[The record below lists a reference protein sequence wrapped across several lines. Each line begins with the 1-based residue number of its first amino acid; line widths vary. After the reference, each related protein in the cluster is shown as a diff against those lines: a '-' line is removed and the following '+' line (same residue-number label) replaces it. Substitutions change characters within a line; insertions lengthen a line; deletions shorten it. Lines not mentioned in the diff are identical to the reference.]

1 MLDRPS
7 TCLIGRGLD
16 RSVRRRELDSH
27 LALAR
32 RRAIDEDQRMSGG
45 RDHRHAGGQR
55 REDERLDSGGGFA
68 GGVVLH
74 RDLFNLCDKSPV
86 PRERPGAPAH
96 SPMTLP
102 EAQVAIMLATVSGG
116 MYELGDDLP
125 TLGSEKDR
133 LALVTNPDVM
143 AAVRLSKSFTPL
155 DLLSY
160 DAEDLVP
167 SVFFLREDQRQ
178 SLLAVFNWTEKPR
191 SHTLTLARLGLPA
204 GRNLQTADI
213 FHAGEPVAIESGAIH
228 LDNQPPHSVRVIKFI
243 NHAIPSV
250 APKVTAQVPAA
261 ATIGVAVQLAA
272 KADATGE
279 PALAY
284 HWDFGDGTSADGAR
298 TSHAFTMNGDYTVRL
313 TVDGMDGVPFQGTF
327 PVKVTGNGIPLPE
340 IRKNQRY
347 SEPSDR

>member
-1 MLDRPS
+1 MIRQAVGEDVLLDKDGSPMLRPVG
-7 TCLIGRGLD
+7 LVDAGRISAD
-16 RSVRRRELDSH
+16 TSH
-27 LALAR
+27 SFQTTRGVAPGIAAR
-32 RRAIDEDQRMSGG
+32 FYMNRNYFLNDPDA
-45 RDHRHAGGQR
+45 
-55 REDERLDSGGGFA
+55 
-68 GGVVLH
+68 
-74 RDLFNLCDKSPV
+74 FNLCDKSPV
-86 PRERPGAPAH
+86 PRERPGDPTH
-96 SPMTLP
+96 PPMTLP
-102 EAQVAIMLATVSGG
+102 EAQVTIMLATVSGG

-167 SVFFLREDQRQ
+167 SIFFLREDQRQ
-178 SLLAVFNWTEKPR
+178 SMLVVFNWTESPR
-191 SHTLTLARLGLPA
+191 SHTLKLASLGLTA
-204 GRNLQTADI
+204 GRDFQTADI
-213 FHAGEPVAIESGAIH
+213 FHRGEPVAIENGAIH

-243 NHAIPSV
+243 DRAIPSA
-250 APKVTAQVPAA
+250 APKVTAHVPAA

-272 KADATGE
+272 NAAAAGE

-298 TSHAFTMNGDYTVRL
+298 TSHAFTMNGNYTVRL
-313 TVDGMDGVPFQGTF
+313 SVDGMDGVPFQETF
-327 PVKVTGNGIPLPE
+327 PVKVTDSAIPLPE